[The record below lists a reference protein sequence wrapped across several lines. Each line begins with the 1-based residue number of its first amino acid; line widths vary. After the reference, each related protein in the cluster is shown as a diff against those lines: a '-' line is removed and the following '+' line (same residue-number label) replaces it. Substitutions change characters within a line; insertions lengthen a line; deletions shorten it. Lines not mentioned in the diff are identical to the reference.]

1 VPSKVIPKTTRR
13 GDKMAL
19 VTLEDLQ
26 GTVEVTLWPEIF
38 EASAELLASD
48 EPILVKG
55 TVDSFDNLPK
65 VIAKEVLPLSEA
77 KNHWKGKVH
86 LRIRTPGLERD
97 MMTSVKKVL
106 AGHQGTNP
114 LLVHF
119 IFPDEKNRVRIVESD
134 MKVRPSDDVIREVEA
149 LLGEESIYFE

>member
-1 VPSKVIPKTTRR
+1 
-13 GDKMAL
+13 

-26 GTVEVTLWPEIF
+26 GTVEVTLWPEIYQ
-38 EASAELLASD
+38 ASAEILASD

-55 TVDSFDNLPK
+55 TVDSVDNVPK

-86 LRIRTPGLERD
+86 IQIRTPGLEKD

-119 IFPDEKNRVRIVESD
+119 IFPDSKNRVRTVEAD
-134 MKVRPSDDVIREVEA
+134 MKVKPSDAVIREVEA